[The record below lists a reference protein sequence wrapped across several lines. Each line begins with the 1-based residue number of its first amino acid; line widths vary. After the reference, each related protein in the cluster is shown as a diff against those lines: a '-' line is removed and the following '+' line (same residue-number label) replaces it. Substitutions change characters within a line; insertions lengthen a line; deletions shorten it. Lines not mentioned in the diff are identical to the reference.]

1 MIFFIPSRIL
11 KLTLDTDLK
20 EDTPSIPVFFCFWMH
35 YYYTYYHIS
44 RGVYHFHSRVFCHIW
59 DGSCKTHFWTPRKW
73 SRLRLDHFL
82 GVQKC
87 VLQLPSH
94 TLILT
99 LDTDLEKDTP
109 IIPVF
114 FCLWIQFPPHRK
126 CSTKTITNI
135 KYQFFLLINH
145 FSRPHWRLSSL
156 FLIITFQNMF
166 PF

>member
-1 MIFFIPSRIL
+1 MIFYVS
-11 KLTLDTDLK
+11 
-20 EDTPSIPVFFCFWMH
+20 
-35 YYYTYYHIS
+35 
-44 RGVYHFHSRVFCHIW
+44 
-59 DGSCKTHFWTPRKW
+59 DGLCRTHFVGGNCIQRQKNTSMIGVSFSKSVSKVRINVW
-73 SRLRLDHFL
+73 LRLDHFL

-99 LDTDLEKDTP
+99 LDTDLEKYTP
-109 IIPVF
+109 IILVF
-114 FCLWIQFPPHRK
+114 FCLWIQFPPHK
-126 CSTKTITNI
+126 MCPTKTITNI
-135 KYQFFLLINH
+135 KYPFFLLIYH